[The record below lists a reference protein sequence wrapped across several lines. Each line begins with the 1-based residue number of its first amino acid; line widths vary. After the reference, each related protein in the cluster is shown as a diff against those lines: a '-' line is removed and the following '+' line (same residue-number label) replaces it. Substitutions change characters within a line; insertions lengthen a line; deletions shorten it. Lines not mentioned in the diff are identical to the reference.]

1 MKSTAD
7 DASVGLVEIVSFVN
21 SPSRMGNF
29 IRNAR
34 SICRSGSNRLV
45 IFVILIRLYVFRLSF
60 PREDCTIA
68 ADSVNLEDTRHSNVL
83 RCIVS
88 RTVFPSEEKYA

>member
-1 MKSTAD
+1 MESTAHD
-7 DASVGLVEIVSFVN
+7 TSVWLVEIVSFVN
-21 SPSRMGNF
+21 PPSRMSNF

-45 IFVILIRLYVFRLSF
+45 IFVIFLGLDVFRLGF